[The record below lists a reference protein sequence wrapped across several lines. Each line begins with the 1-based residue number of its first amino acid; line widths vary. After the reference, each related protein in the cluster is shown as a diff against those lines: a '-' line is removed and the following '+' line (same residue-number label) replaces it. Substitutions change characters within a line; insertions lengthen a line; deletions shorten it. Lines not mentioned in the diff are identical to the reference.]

1 VRVLYS
7 RNVARGQWGAH
18 GRYVARESTARGDG
32 DRAGGFDDRA
42 ESVAAW
48 WQGVRGWSQWQS
60 RLFQWAVA
68 GLTLYSI
75 PGRLDVSGALRILPS
90 PSRFS
95 PPLHRTSRKFT
106 GSNWT

>member
-1 VRVLYS
+1 MRVLYS

-48 WQGVRGWSQWQS
+48 WQSARGWSLWQS
-60 RLFQWAVA
+60 RLFQCAVA
-68 GLTLYSI
+68 GFTLYSVS
-75 PGRLDVSGALRILPS
+75 LDVWMCLAR
-90 PSRFS
+90 
-95 PPLHRTSRKFT
+95 
-106 GSNWT
+106 